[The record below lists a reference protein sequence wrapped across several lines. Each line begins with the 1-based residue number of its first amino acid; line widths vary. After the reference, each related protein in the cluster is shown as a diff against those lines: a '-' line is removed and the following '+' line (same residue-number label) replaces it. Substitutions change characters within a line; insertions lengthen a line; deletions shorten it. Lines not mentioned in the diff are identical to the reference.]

1 MFKLKLSAISTIFIL
16 AGCVSLAPEYP
27 AARAPVP
34 QQFSL
39 SHNSLTPAVN
49 GYQDTGWRNFFVD
62 PQVTRL
68 IGEALTNNRDLR
80 MAALKV
86 EEARAQFNVTDADR
100 YPQLNAFFIRDNIS
114 GGLKGDKPTTQDS
127 TTRDWTLSYE
137 LRFFRQTSRT

>member
-1 MFKLKLSAISTIFIL
+1 MFSKLKLSTSTIFIL
-16 AGCVSLAPEYP
+16 AGCVSLAPEYQRP
-27 AARAPVP
+27 ASTGTPAV
-34 QQFSL
+34 SL
-39 SHNSLTPAVN
+39 HNSLTPAVN

-100 YPQLNAFFIRDNIS
+100 SAS
-114 GGLKGDKPTTQDS
+114 
-127 TTRDWTLSYE
+127 
-137 LRFFRQTSRT
+137 

>member
-1 MFKLKLSAISTIFIL
+1 MFKLNYSALARYSSW
-16 AGCVSLAPEYP
+16 AGCVSLAPEYQRP
-27 AARAPVP
+27 AAPVP

-80 MAALKV
+80 MAALNV
-86 EEARAQFNVTDADR
+86 EEAPSPSSTSRMQIVI
-100 YPQLNAFFIRDNIS
+100 PQLNASSGITYS
-114 GGLKGDKPTTQDS
+114 GGS
-127 TTRDWTLSYE
+127 ER
-137 LRFFRQTSRT
+137 

>member
-1 MFKLKLSAISTIFIL
+1 MFKLKLLSISTIFIL
-16 AGCVSLAPEYP
+16 AGCVSLAPEYQRP
-27 AARAPVP
+27 AAPVP

-39 SHNSLTPAVN
+39 SRNSLTPAVN

-68 IGEALTNNRDLR
+68 ITEALNNNRDLR

-100 YPQLNAFFIRDNIS
+100 YPQLNAS
-114 GGLKGDKPTTQDS
+114 S
-127 TTRDWTLSYE
+127 
-137 LRFFRQTSRT
+137 